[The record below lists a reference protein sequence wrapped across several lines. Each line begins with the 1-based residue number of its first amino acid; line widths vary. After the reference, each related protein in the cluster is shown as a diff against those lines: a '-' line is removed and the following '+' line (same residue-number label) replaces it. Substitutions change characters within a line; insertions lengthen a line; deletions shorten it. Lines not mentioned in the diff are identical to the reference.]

1 MEDEDF
7 FIVPFHGDH
16 GYGLRRESRGADLAP
31 RHARKPKRETKMQIK
46 SLLMTGTI
54 AGVALAG
61 PAFAKTATPPTPT
74 ATAAEVDAMQ
84 TQIAAMQAQ
93 VAYMKRQLEI
103 IEEKNAKAA
112 AAPPAPK
119 VVQSGSNRFSIESA
133 DGQYSAALTG
143 RIHADIGDYVN
154 YDPKSKSTSPQNLNS
169 GFNLRRARIGV
180 TGKAAGDF
188 TYGFIY
194 DAGGTTD
201 ASPTGIQTAQVG
213 YTGIKNMI
221 FEIGYSDTFFT
232 LDEATSSNDT
242 LFMERA
248 SPANVATGVDTGDF
262 RSNAGARWFDDRLWV
277 GAYFTGPAN
286 LQVHNQGESIGA
298 FQRVAYQVLSEPDYT
313 LHIGGAVN
321 EIIKAPANGGSA
333 ASTVSKADPVTGI
346 VTTTTNPSVASIALS
361 DRPEL
366 RIDTTSLLST
376 GQLGTIANGVSH
388 AVSGGYIADV
398 ELAGGY
404 GPLFVQGEYLHYS
417 IDRIGLATAEFD
429 GGYGEAAYT
438 LTGEAR
444 KYNKA
449 AGAYAGIV
457 PAHAFDPSQGYWGA
471 WEVAGRVSYV
481 DLTSNFTAGKLLSAQ
496 PDAVN
501 GGKQTIFT
509 AGLNWYPNSYMR
521 FMLNYI
527 HADYDKA
534 NSGSSGILGAPIG
547 ATIDAIALR
556 TQVVW

>member
-1 MEDEDF
+1 
-7 FIVPFHGDH
+7 
-16 GYGLRRESRGADLAP
+16 
-31 RHARKPKRETKMQIK
+31 MQIK

-54 AGVALAG
+54 VGVALAG
-61 PAFAKTATPPTPT
+61 PAFAKTAPATPAP
-74 ATAAEVDAMQ
+74 TAAEVDAMQ
-84 TQIAAMQAQ
+84 TQINAMQAQ

-103 IEEKNAKAA
+103 MQEKNAQTAA
-112 AAPPAPK
+112 AAPAPK
-119 VVQSGSNRFSIESA
+119 VVQSGSNKFSIESA

-143 RIHADIGDYVN
+143 RIHADVGDYVN
-154 YDPKSKSTSPQNLNS
+154 YDPKSKGTSPQNLNS

-201 ASPTGIQTAQVG
+201 ATPAGIQTAQVG
-213 YTGIKNMI
+213 YTGIKNMV

-248 SPANVATGVDTGDF
+248 APANVATGINAGDF
-262 RSNAGARWFDDRLWV
+262 RSNVGGRWFNDRLWV
-277 GAYFTGPAN
+277 GAYVTGPAD
-286 LQVHNQGESIGA
+286 LQAHNQGESIGA
-298 FQRVAYQVLSEPDYT
+298 FQRVAYQVLAEPDYSM
-313 LHIGGAVN
+313 HVGVGID
-321 EIIKAPANGGSA
+321 EIVKAPANGGSA
-333 ASTVSKADPVTGI
+333 ASTSLSVDPVTGKI
-346 VTTTTNPSVASIALS
+346 ITTTAPNVASISLS

-376 GQLGTIANGVSH
+376 GQLGSLSH
-388 AVSGGYIADV
+388 PVSGGYIANF

-404 GPLFVQGEYLHYS
+404 GPLFLQGEYFHYS
-417 IDRIGLATAEFD
+417 IERDGYDTAAFD

-449 AGAYAGIV
+449 AGAYSGIV

-471 WEVAGRVSYV
+471 WEIAGRVSYV
-481 DLTSNFTAGKLLSAQ
+481 DLTSNFAPGKLISSTSQ
-496 PDAVN
+496 PGAVN

-509 AGLNWYPNSYMR
+509 AGLNWYPNTYMR

-527 HADYDKA
+527 HADFDKA
-534 NSGSSGILGAPIG
+534 NSSSSGILGAPIG
-547 ATIDAIALR
+547 ATMDAIALR
-556 TQVVW
+556 TQVAW

>member
-1 MEDEDF
+1 
-7 FIVPFHGDH
+7 
-16 GYGLRRESRGADLAP
+16 
-31 RHARKPKRETKMQIK
+31 MQMK
-46 SLLMTGTI
+46 TLLMTGTI
-54 AGVALAG
+54 AGIALAG
-61 PAFAKTATPPTPT
+61 PAFAAKNQAAQTAP
-74 ATAAEVDAMQ
+74 AISAQQVDELQ
-84 TQIAAMQAQ
+84 QQITAMQAQ

-103 IEEKNAKAA
+103 MQEKNPPNAK
-112 AAPPAPK
+112 PAPK
-119 VVQSGSNRFSIESA
+119 IVQSGSNKFSIESA

-143 RIHADIGDYVN
+143 RIHADIGDYAG
-154 YDPKSKSTSPQNLNS
+154 YDPKSKATSPANLNS

-201 ASPTGIQTAQVG
+201 ATPTGIQTAQVG

-248 SPANVATGVDTGDF
+248 SPANVATGINAGDF
-262 RSNAGARWFDDRLWV
+262 RSNVGARWFDDRLWI

-286 LQVHNQGESIGA
+286 LQAHNQGESIGA
-298 FQRVAYQVLSEPDYT
+298 FQRIAYQVLSEPEYT
-313 LHIGGAVN
+313 LHVGGAID

-333 ASTVSKADPVTGI
+333 ASSAAL
-346 VTTTTNPSVASIALS
+346 NVASFSLS

-366 RIDTTSLLST
+366 RIDTTALLST
-376 GQLGTIANGVSH
+376 GQLGTLGHPVT
-388 AVSGGYIADV
+388 GGYIGDLEV
-398 ELAGGY
+398 AGNY
-404 GPLFVQGEYLHYS
+404 GPLFWQGEYMHYS
-417 IDRIGLATAEFD
+417 VEREGLSTADFD
-429 GGYGEAAYT
+429 GGYGEVSYT
-438 LTGEAR
+438 LTGEAH

-449 AGAYAGIV
+449 TGAYNGIV

-481 DLTSNFTAGKLLSAQ
+481 DLIANLDQHQALSSQ
-496 PDAVN
+496 PNGVN
-501 GGKQTIFT
+501 GGRQTVYT

-527 HADYDKA
+527 HADYDKPNTSSTSVPFGA
-534 NSGSSGILGAPIG
+534 NIG
-547 ATIDAIALR
+547 ATVDAIALR
-556 TQVVW
+556 TQVAW